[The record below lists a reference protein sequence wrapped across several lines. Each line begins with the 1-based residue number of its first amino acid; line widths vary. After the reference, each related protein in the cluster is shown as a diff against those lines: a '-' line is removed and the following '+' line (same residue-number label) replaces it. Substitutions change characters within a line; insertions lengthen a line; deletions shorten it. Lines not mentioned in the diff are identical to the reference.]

1 MMTDLD
7 VRLVRLDPMRVAS
20 VRAEG
25 EAPEAEGLTRLRSW
39 AEPKGLLEDTKAH
52 PVFGFNNPS
61 PMPDKTEYG
70 YEFWIRV
77 DPEVESDAEVEVK
90 DFDGGL
96 YAVTTCKLMGDAHGN
111 VLEVW
116 RNLMEWVQASQY
128 KWRKTHELEGLRDP
142 YASEAEAVLD
152 LYLPVEE

>member
-1 MMTDLD
+1 MTNLD

-25 EAPEAEGLTRLRSW
+25 EAPEAEALARLRSW
-39 AEPKGLLEDTKAH
+39 GEPKGLLKDTKAH

-61 PMPDKTEYG
+61 PTPGKREYG

-77 DPEVESDAEVEVK
+77 DPGMDSDAEVEVK

-96 YAVTTCKLMGDAHGN
+96 YAATPCKLMDDPQGS
-111 VLEVW
+111 VLQVW
-116 RNLMEWVQASQY
+116 HKLLEWVQASSY
-128 KWRKTHELEGLRDP
+128 NWRKTHELEGLRDP
-142 YASEAEAVLD
+142 YASEADVVLD
-152 LYLPVEE
+152 LYLPVEG